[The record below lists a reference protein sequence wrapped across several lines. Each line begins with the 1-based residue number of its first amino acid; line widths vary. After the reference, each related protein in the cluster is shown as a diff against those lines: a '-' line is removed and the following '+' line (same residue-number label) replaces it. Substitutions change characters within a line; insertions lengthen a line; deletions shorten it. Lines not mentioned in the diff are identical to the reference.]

1 MGSLR
6 LMKPAATTSCQGT
19 LKGIAPTSTMRR
31 FTELLLLATCIF
43 LLPLFVYGLGSFH
56 STVKYNAEQ
65 RGTVIGGLLVIRQD
79 NYYCPYA
86 GEYICESIHCC
97 PGGWNC
103 CRGLS
108 PLQLF
113 FSSSIAQLKISS
125 DGSCCRP
132 A

>member
-1 MGSLR
+1 
-6 LMKPAATTSCQGT
+6 
-19 LKGIAPTSTMRR
+19 MRR
-31 FTELLLLATCIF
+31 FTELLLLTTCIF

-65 RGTVIGGLLVIRQD
+65 RGTVIRGLLVIRQD

-108 PLQLF
+108 LPPTVLFEFHRSATNLVRRQLL
-113 FSSSIAQLKISS
+113 SSNVSTSGFKFQWSENIHDTLL
-125 DGSCCRP
+125 
-132 A
+132 